1 MAVGYLVCISMVSA
15 KISSFVFLPTQ
26 ILHISKT
33 KVRHY
38 FMQLY
43 LHNYVCACL
52 LQGTQVTAAD
62 FELRLLRMTP
72 IDLAEKVKVC
82 LYVKVS
88 PRLPC

>member
-1 MAVGYLVCISMVSA
+1 
-15 KISSFVFLPTQ
+15 
-26 ILHISKT
+26 
-33 KVRHY
+33 
-38 FMQLY
+38 MQLY